1 MSRSWSA
8 IITHSHAH
16 LVCCYYSRAV
26 QRAGEPAG
34 KTPVIIIFALPLE
47 EERWIQRS
55 KCKSPAPK
63 QPLGISV
70 ISKQL
75 SSRPKCPRRSQ
86 APAGRRT
93 PVALRPNTKTPNP
106 LRGCFCNL
114 VGLPIRRVLALPAA
128 SLSRSS
134 ESPNRVRFRLPLLP
148 WNSARRRRQS
158 PGSSLAQVIVSP
170 MTETVTP
177 PSRTSHH
184 HHQSTTSA
192 EQLAS
197 CHYSPRR

>member
-1 MSRSWSA
+1 MTFQLQTSSFFKALALIEGAWDEMSRSWSA
-8 IITHSHAH
+8 ITTHSHAH
-16 LVCCYYSRAV
+16 LVCCCYSRAV

-55 KCKSPAPK
+55 KSPAPK

-86 APAGRRT
+86 APAGP
-93 PVALRPNTKTPNP
+93 PVAVRPNMKTPNP

-114 VGLPIRRVLALPAA
+114 VGLPTSVAPPKVQTASASGFPCSPGIPRDVAVSHPAVR
-128 SLSRSS
+128 SRRSS
-134 ESPNRVRFRLPLLP
+134 
-148 WNSARRRRQS
+148 
-158 PGSSLAQVIVSP
+158 
-170 MTETVTP
+170 
-177 PSRTSHH
+177 
-184 HHQSTTSA
+184 
-192 EQLAS
+192 
-197 CHYSPRR
+197 SPR

>member
-16 LVCCYYSRAV
+16 LVCCYYS
-26 QRAGEPAG
+26 RAGEPAG

-55 KCKSPAPK
+55 KSPAPK

-86 APAGRRT
+86 APAGRRSRSAPT
-93 PVALRPNTKTPNP
+93 RKPRTLSVAVSVSATWLGFP
-106 LRGCFCNL
+106 F
-114 VGLPIRRVLALPAA
+114 VALPAA

-134 ESPNRVRFRLPLLP
+134 ESPNRVRFRLPLFP

-197 CHYSPRR
+197 CHYSPHR

>member
-8 IITHSHAH
+8 ITTHSHAH
-16 LVCCYYSRAV
+16 LVCCCYSRAV

-55 KCKSPAPK
+55 KSPAPK

-86 APAGRRT
+86 AAAGP
-93 PVALRPNTKTPNP
+93 PVALRPQHENP
-106 LRGCFCNL
+106 EPSPWLFLQLGWASHSSRCQPPPSVAPPKVQTASASGFPCSPGIPRD
-114 VGLPIRRVLALPAA
+114 VAVSHPAVR
-128 SLSRSS
+128 SRRSS
-134 ESPNRVRFRLPLLP
+134 
-148 WNSARRRRQS
+148 
-158 PGSSLAQVIVSP
+158 
-170 MTETVTP
+170 
-177 PSRTSHH
+177 
-184 HHQSTTSA
+184 
-192 EQLAS
+192 
-197 CHYSPRR
+197 SPR